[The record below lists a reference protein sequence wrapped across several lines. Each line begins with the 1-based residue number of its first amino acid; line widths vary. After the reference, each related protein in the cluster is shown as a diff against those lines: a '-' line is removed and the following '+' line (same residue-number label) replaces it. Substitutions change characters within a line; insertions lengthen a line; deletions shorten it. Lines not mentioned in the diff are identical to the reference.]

1 MLKNTHKY
9 NIEYFKKYTNFY
21 IFATIRN
28 RSADVS
34 KGPKGST
41 VHAFKLLSY
50 NRYKYHTS
58 EPYSLKR
65 VSKFGDLTTY
75 LIFHSYNTMYKVPP
89 IDNLYESNIISFGE
103 LARRRNWSNVKI

>member
-1 MLKNTHKY
+1 MPKY
-9 NIEYFKKYTNFY
+9 NIEYFKKYTKFY
-21 IFATIRN
+21 IFETIRN

-41 VHAFKLLSY
+41 VHLSKLSSY
-50 NRYKYHTS
+50 KRYKYHTS

-65 VSKFGDLTTY
+65 ASKFGNLAAY
-75 LIFHSYNTMYKVPP
+75 LIFHSYNIMYKVPP

-103 LARRRNWSNVKI
+103 LARRRNWSNVKV